1 MVDVVLAIQTHA
13 GWLYALLALLLL
25 RELAAFRRA
34 GHARATALFGLEHEA
49 ATGRLIRSAV
59 TMLLLGT
66 IGVGIFMVAR
76 VVAPTIPDIARRAPS
91 RAPLIITPPTA
102 AIATDTPTP
111 PPATPT
117 RPLPLIVTATPPP

>member
-1 MVDVVLAIQTHA
+1 MVDVVLAIQSHA
-13 GWLYALLALLLL
+13 GWLYVLLAVLVL
-25 RELAAFRRA
+25 REIAAFR
-34 GHARATALFGLEHEA
+34 HASRDRATALFGLEHEA

-76 VVAPTIPDIARRAPS
+76 VVAPTIPELARRAPS
-91 RAPLIITPPTA
+91 RAPLIVTPPTA

-111 PPATPT
+111 LPATAT
-117 RPLPLIVTATPPP
+117 RPLPLIVTATPAP